1 MLLPLETL
9 NNVSKRN
16 VPNNGLLAKRI
27 QSASLLFKIVRR
39 SVEPSNHV
47 GKCALQE
54 RKTKQQQMLPSAQ
67 LLMTVS
73 RPQPYRKL
81 RLPLPSSLLRTASKS
96 IAMIKLNH
104 AEKTLLV
111 LELFKT
117 ANMSAM
123 ITRLAGLTVLQRK
136 EIPQQAHSGN
146 ASSTMIAST
155 RSKP

>member
-73 RPQPYRKL
+73 RLQPNRKL
-81 RLPLPSSLLRTASKS
+81 RLPLPSSLLRIASES
-96 IAMIKLNH
+96 IVMIKLNH

-111 LELFKT
+111 LELSKT
-117 ANMSAM
+117 VNMSAM
-123 ITRLAGLTVLQRK
+123 ITRHAGLTVLQRK
-136 EIPQQAHSGN
+136 EIPQLVHSGN
-146 ASSTMIAST
+146 ASLTMIAST